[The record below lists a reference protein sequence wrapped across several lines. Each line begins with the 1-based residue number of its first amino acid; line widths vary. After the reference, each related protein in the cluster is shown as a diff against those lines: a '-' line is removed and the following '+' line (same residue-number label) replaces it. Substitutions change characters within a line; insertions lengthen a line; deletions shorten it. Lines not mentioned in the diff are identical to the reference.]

1 MQNQIAFLESYYKND
16 KKNNGFVIDIALDS
30 YTDIFNEYDPSP
42 FKKRDLNPELLD
54 YLEDCSTDIPLKYP
68 IVIQFNL
75 PKENHDLMKETKIKD
90 GFKSYYSFLSFSAE
104 KEYKKLIIQ
113 NIYNVLI
120 SIFLLLAGL
129 TLEFYFSNIDF
140 LFTSIL
146 SNVIVI
152 GGWVFMWQA
161 ITMIVFE
168 RKSYK
173 EKYLKYKRFTK
184 APIKFNAI

>member
-1 MQNQIAFLESYYKND
+1 MQNQIAFLQSYYKND

-75 PKENHDLMKETKIKD
+75 PKEKHDLMKETKIKD

-104 KEYKKLIIQ
+104 KDYKKLIIQ

-120 SIFLLLAGL
+120 SIFLLLAGF
-129 TLEFYFSNIDF
+129 TLEVYFSHIDF
-140 LFTSIL
+140 LFTTIL
-146 SNVIVI
+146 SNIIVI

-161 ITMIVFE
+161 ISMMAFE
-168 RKSYK
+168 RRSYK

-184 APIKFNAI
+184 APIEFNAI